1 MIEEAQAKLGAQ
13 RNLKIQKVLDIMM
26 MLKTK

>member
-1 MIEEAQAKLGAQ
+1 LGAQ

-26 MLKTK
+26 MLKTKWRK